1 MKDNFKLLN
10 NVDMDLDK
18 YEDLNI
24 DKDKLKK
31 KMNSKTMFI
40 WIFMI
45 FGEFFIW
52 IFTYMHIM
60 YKTALTNEL

>member
-10 NVDMDLDK
+10 NIEMDLDK

-31 KMNSKTMFI
+31 M
-40 WIFMI
+40 
-45 FGEFFIW
+45 
-52 IFTYMHIM
+52 
-60 YKTALTNEL
+60 

>member
-31 KMNSKTMFI
+31 KWQNK
-40 WIFMI
+40 
-45 FGEFFIW
+45 
-52 IFTYMHIM
+52 
-60 YKTALTNEL
+60 K

>member
-24 DKDKLKK
+24 DKEK
-31 KMNSKTMFI
+31 N
-40 WIFMI
+40 
-45 FGEFFIW
+45 EN
-52 IFTYMHIM
+52 
-60 YKTALTNEL
+60 TN

>member
-24 DKDKLKK
+24 DKDKFNLIEEEEE
-31 KMNSKTMFI
+31 ND
-40 WIFMI
+40 
-45 FGEFFIW
+45 
-52 IFTYMHIM
+52 
-60 YKTALTNEL
+60 

>member
-24 DKDKLKK
+24 DKDKFNLIEEEEK
-31 KMNSKTMFI
+31 ND
-40 WIFMI
+40 
-45 FGEFFIW
+45 
-52 IFTYMHIM
+52 
-60 YKTALTNEL
+60 

>member
-31 KMNSKTMFI
+31 KKIQKKYIS
-40 WIFMI
+40 
-45 FGEFFIW
+45 GC
-52 IFTYMHIM
+52 
-60 YKTALTNEL
+60 